1 MLMSR
6 LARTVRAAATCLTI
20 SIAAAACRPQVQPT
34 PSSSDDVPL
43 VIMNHDYFDV
53 SVYVQPADG
62 VQGFRVATVNGFGTR
77 TVRVRRALLER
88 GTEITLQVH
97 ALGTSYSW
105 TSQTITIDSH
115 DVARLDVYSDAN
127 GDLHRCSLYARAM

>member
-1 MLMSR
+1 MLVSK
-6 LARTVRAAATCLTI
+6 LARTIRTAATCLTI
-20 SIAAAACRPQVQPT
+20 AIAATACRPQVQPA

-43 VIMNHDYFDV
+43 LITNHDYFDV
-53 SVYVQPADG
+53 SVYVQPPGG

-105 TSQTITIDSH
+105 TSQSITVDSH

-127 GDLHRCSLYARAM
+127 GDLHRCALYARAM